1 MDIYNPREIGKKTKI
16 NDQYWK
22 ESLGMAS
29 YLERAITNNDDTAV
43 FTLLKNHKVFRG
55 RS

>member
-1 MDIYNPREIGKKTKI
+1 MDIYNPREIGKQTEI

-22 ESLGMAS
+22 ESLGIAG
-29 YLERAITNNDDTAV
+29 YLEKAILNNDDSAA
-43 FTLLKNHKVFRG
+43 FALLQNHKVFRG